1 MACSGG
7 SIIASVLEH
16 LKLEDVQLLLEN
28 RGMPSIGGKEE
39 LTERLQVT
47 LSGLQSPIL
56 DLKDLLFKDRL
67 IPIPEAHGCAGRS
80 ERGDM

>member
-39 LTERLQVT
+39 LTERLQVR
-47 LSGLQSPIL
+47 S
-56 DLKDLLFKDRL
+56 RL
-67 IPIPEAHGCAGRS
+67 CVFMLEQRDIHYAAEESRK
-80 ERGDM
+80 R

>member
-39 LTERLQVT
+39 LTERLQVM
-47 LSGLQSPIL
+47 S
-56 DLKDLLFKDRL
+56 R
-67 IPIPEAHGCAGRS
+67 PEKAEAERS
-80 ERGDM
+80 TVLN